1 MQNTAKQNYPGSV
14 AYCDTQPNVTGLSY
28 ATLPGPHGAKK
39 QIKQNVEPRGLQEAE
54 NYAAAYEKK
63 RQNVE
68 TRNQYANSDL
78 PVISQSHTVLL
89 MMKKRKILVSVLA

>member
-1 MQNTAKQNYPGSV
+1 M
-14 AYCDTQPNVTGLSY
+14 GLSY

-68 TRNQYANSDL
+68 TRNQYANSIHIYTGCTAAIA
-78 PVISQSHTVLL
+78 PQ
-89 MMKKRKILVSVLA
+89 